1 MEQRT
6 PERGRE
12 TEWAQEEGKEG
23 VATIRNT
30 QEKESFHFLSLSLSP
45 AENSPLLTSH
55 ILYSS
60 ALTVR
65 GREELNSSIDLNV
78 RSEISGSKRKMLLKP
93 VLPASAQSQC
103 SVNKPVIL
111 LHIRAAQ
118 YLLITT
124 RLPYLI

>member
-30 QEKESFHFLSLSLSP
+30 QEKESFHFFTPSLSP
-45 AENSPLLTSH
+45 AENSPLITSH
-55 ILYSS
+55 VLYSS

-65 GREELNSSIDLNV
+65 GREELSSFTDLNV
-78 RSEISGSKRKMLLKP
+78 RSEINGSGSKRKMLLKAR
-93 VLPASAQSQC
+93 VACLG
-103 SVNKPVIL
+103 SVAALRKQTCDFFRV
-111 LHIRAAQ
+111 RAAQ
-118 YLLITT
+118 YMIIT
-124 RLPYLI
+124 LNY